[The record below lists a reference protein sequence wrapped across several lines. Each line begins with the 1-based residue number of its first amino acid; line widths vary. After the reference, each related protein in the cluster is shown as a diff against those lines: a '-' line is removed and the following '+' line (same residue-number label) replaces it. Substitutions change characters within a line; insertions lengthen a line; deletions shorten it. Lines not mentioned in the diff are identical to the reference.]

1 MKFGGGDVG
10 AGGVWAVLVIVVVG
24 CVVGVAIDTGYRSW
38 RRQKLQ
44 MGAAAGALGG
54 GRRLQFE
61 PALVRPAAINIA
73 LANSAAGAPIELR
86 LNDSNLPDGD
96 IVIGRFDRDTG
107 AFDSTSDFPNAVMV
121 QARRNGAS
129 LGGPVDLIFGR
140 IMGIDTSNVGRR
152 SIAIVGGGTGVG
164 LLVLDGEGDC
174 ALAVRGDPYVD
185 LADGAIIVK

>member
-1 MKFGGGDVG
+1 MKFVARNEGI
-10 AGGVWAVLVIVVVG
+10 ASLWTVLLIVVFVVFVG
-24 CVVGVAIDTGYRSW
+24 LAIDTGYLIW
-38 RRQKLQ
+38 IGQKLQ
-44 MGAAAGALGG
+44 IGADAAALGG
-54 GRRLQFE
+54 AQRLQFE

-152 SIAIVGGGTGVG
+152 AIAIVGGGTGVG